1 DIAWLLLSA
10 IISDS
15 LLLKSPTCTDEDVAA
30 AKELAKL
37 ADVDLEAYGL
47 ELLKAGADLSDKSV
61 ETLISMD
68 AKEFTMHD
76 HKVEI
81 AQVNAVDIENV
92 LEKQTEITTVIEKT
106 ISDKD
111 LDLFVFVVTD
121 ILNNNS
127 EVLALGKY
135 QTKVERRFDVK
146 LNSKRVFR
154 EGVVSRKK
162 QIVTSVSAAGA

>member
-1 DIAWLLLSA
+1 CTATILNKMFKENNVTIPKEIAGLLLSA

-127 EVLALGKY
+127 EVLALGKH
-135 QTKVERRFDVK
+135 QAKVEKIGRA
-146 LNSKRVFR
+146 SCR
-154 EGVVSRKK
+154 EIKK
-162 QIVTSVSAAGA
+162 

>member
-1 DIAWLLLSA
+1 
-10 IISDS
+10 
-15 LLLKSPTCTDEDVAA
+15 
-30 AKELAKL
+30 
-37 ADVDLEAYGL
+37 
-47 ELLKAGADLSDKSV
+47 
-61 ETLISMD
+61 LISMD

-106 ISDKD
+106 VSAKD

-127 EVLALGKY
+127 EVLALGKH
-135 QTKVERRFDVK
+135 QAKVEKAFDVM
-146 LNSKRVFR
+146 LNNNRAFL

-162 QIVTSVSAAGA
+162 QMVTTLTEAFA